1 MIIRAT
7 SILGIVS
14 IFPSCCKYSEFL
26 RKRVQL
32 SPVQIF
38 INLKFIYLLV
48 QSLQI
53 YFLCHIGVPSSP
65 FPCSTDSLSREDY

>member
-1 MIIRAT
+1 MIIRAN
-7 SILGIVS
+7 SILGTVS

-48 QSLQI
+48 QSFQI
-53 YFLCHIGVPSSP
+53 YFLCHIGVS
-65 FPCSTDSLSREDY
+65 

>member
-1 MIIRAT
+1 MIIRAN

-38 INLKFIYLLV
+38 INLKFIYLPA
-48 QSLQI
+48 QSFQI
-53 YFLCHIGVPSSP
+53 YFLCHIGV
-65 FPCSTDSLSREDY
+65 SLPYKYAPPIP

>member
-1 MIIRAT
+1 MDAPPDDNQGYLYPWYSFYI
-7 SILGIVS
+7 S
-14 IFPSCCKYSEFL
+14 FMFKYSEFL

-48 QSLQI
+48 QSFQI
-53 YFLCHIGVPSSP
+53 YFLCHIGVS
-65 FPCSTDSLSREDY
+65 

>member
-1 MIIRAT
+1 MHPPMIIRAT

-26 RKRVQL
+26 RKRVQF

-48 QSLQI
+48 KASKSI
-53 YFLCHIGVPSSP
+53 FFAISVSPSP
-65 FPCSTDSLSREDY
+65 TKYTPPIP